1 MLRRYTV
8 STSAGVLGSQIRL
21 AHVSSQSATLAP
33 VPGQSAGMTNVYG
46 DVTGSGML
54 YESERRRPIL
64 RSEVAPKKKEWNSI
78 ATMHK
83 WGNKSLTLFRRVNE
97 DAGQWYLAGEAS
109 LVSAHSML
117 SADVAAGLWS
127 GIERQTYGLVEGNK
141 RPDDLYRQIVGKRD
155 KNGAIVVDYE
165 ESAEMRKTEPQLF
178 LVPHTKEHAMH
189 QRLKNPALPK
199 FKEIENIHFRR
210 VLRETQY
217 HLGNSLRFYIVDG
230 VFGNN
235 TETGTPY
242 RIITDNASHAYTATI
257 SACRNFNYIA
267 PDEIELVKRAGGDP
281 LEEYAWR
288 KPGVLIYHCPAYD
301 FEAPRIV
308 EEFGGPRPADLGLKH
323 QKFTIVDPYS
333 IPMKAVMGGI
343 LEAEELFKT
352 TAFLCSRWGFY
363 ADNRGLVTLD
373 ADSIVSKDGKTL
385 TVVIGAPSETVRAS
399 PYLHSTRNIRVGD
412 GVVSRCWDSVVAPSK
427 ATTRDRDLVEASTG
441 TIFRPATTR
450 YNSEK
455 ALSHR
460 LLGNRTPRGFHNDH
474 QYTTDAASRAAAGG
488 HLLGKSASAEVETNT
503 RAAAFNLEDTKFVV
517 LGAKGTVT
525 AEAAAKTI
533 VANMAQKGM
542 LYAEEEKL
550 LTAITTALSKAKS
563 VSGEDNL
570 AKIVKGE

>member
-1 MLRRYTV
+1 MR
-8 STSAGVLGSQIRL
+8 S
-21 AHVSSQSATLAP
+21 AHVSSQAATLAP
-33 VPGQSAGMTNVYG
+33 VPGQSAGMMSLQG
-46 DVTGSGML
+46 DVSASGMV
-54 YESERRRPIL
+54 YESERRRPAL
-64 RSEVAPKKKEWNSI
+64 RSEVAPKKKEWNAI
-78 ATMHK
+78 TTMHK
-83 WGNKSLTLFRRVNE
+83 WGTKSLALFRRANE
-97 DAGQWYLAGEAS
+97 DAGQWYLAGDAT

-117 SADVAAGLWS
+117 SADVAGTLWS
-127 GIERQTYGLVEGNK
+127 GIDRQTYGLVEGNK

-155 KNGAIVVDYE
+155 KNGAVVVDYE

-178 LVPHTKEHAMH
+178 MVPHTKEHQMH
-189 QRLKNPALPK
+189 QRLKNPSLPK

-210 VLRETQY
+210 VLREAQY
-217 HLGNSLRFYIVDG
+217 HLGNSIRFYIVDG

-242 RIITDNASHAYTATI
+242 RIITDNANHAYLATI

-267 PDEIELVKRAGGDP
+267 PDEIELVKRAGADP

-308 EEFGGPRPADLGLKH
+308 EEFGGPRPSDLGLKH

-333 IPMKAVMGGI
+333 IPMKAVMGGV

-363 ADNRGLVTLD
+363 ADNRGLLTLD
-373 ADSIVSKDGKTL
+373 ADSVVSKDGKTL
-385 TVVIGAPSETVRAS
+385 TVIIGAPSEAVRAS

-412 GVVSRCWDSVVAPSK
+412 GVVTRCWDSVVAPSG
-427 ATTRDRDLVEASTG
+427 AATRDRDVVEASSK

-450 YNSEK
+450 YNNEK
-455 ALSHR
+455 SLSHR
-460 LLGNRTPRGFHNDH
+460 LLGNRTPRGFHKDH
-474 QYTTDAASRAAAGG
+474 QYTSDAVSRAAAGG
-488 HLLGKSASAEVETNT
+488 HLLGKSSADEVQTAT

-517 LGAKGTVT
+517 LGAKGTVS
-525 AEAAAKTI
+525 AEAAAKAI
-533 VANMAQKGM
+533 VSNMAQKGM

-550 LTAITTALSKAKS
+550 VAAITNALSKAKS